1 MTVEV
6 FGTSALGFV
15 NRGLA
20 SRVQPALGR
29 PLAKINDKGIEHI
42 VEACPVGA
50 FTLKSAP
57 VPVLDPKFERPEIPA
72 RV

>member
-1 MTVEV
+1 MTEEV

-29 PLAKINDKGIEHI
+29 PLAKVNDKGIEHI

-50 FTLKSAP
+50 FTLKSDP

-72 RV
+72 LV